1 MRRTELPF
9 ATLALVGTLL
19 FPACTGLQKPNDQ
32 AITSEIQ
39 SKLFQ
44 DSVLKTRD
52 IRVASQQ
59 GVIVLTGTVETELE
73 KSAAER
79 LASQA
84 SGVKQVINQ
93 LGISATSAS
102 LTAPPES
109 ETTPASST
117 RVEPAARSVNRRR
130 QVASRQPAAADPAQ
144 PSAPRPTAIASTQ
157 PAEAVSAR
165 PVLESSRI
173 TIPAGTVIT
182 VRTIDG
188 IDSSRNHA
196 GDEFAATVDGPVVVG
211 DRVVI
216 PRNSE
221 ARIRLIEAKQAG
233 HMTGQSELE
242 VELVKVSVG
251 NNAYSVETSVH
262 KQEGASRGK
271 QTAKTV
277 GGGAALGALV
287 GAIAGKGKGAAIGA
301 AVGAG
306 AGTAVEAVTRG
317 QQVRIPS
324 ETKLDF
330 TVKTPFAVTL

>member
-19 FPACTGLQKPNDQ
+19 LPACNRLQKPNDQ

-102 LTAPPES
+102 LTTPPES

-117 RVEPAARSVNRRR
+117 RVEPAVGSVNRRR
-130 QVASRQPAAADPAQ
+130 QAASRHPVVADSAQ
-144 PSAPRPTAIASTQ
+144 PGGPRPTPIASTQ
-157 PAEAVSAR
+157 PAEAVSR
-165 PVLESSRI
+165 PVPEPSRI

-196 GDEFAATVDGPVVVG
+196 GEEFAATVDGPVVVG

-221 ARIRLIEAKQAG
+221 ARIRLIEARQAG

-277 GGGAALGALV
+277 GGGAGLGALI